1 MPRVN
6 GYAAL
11 EARGQLVPFVF
22 DRRDVKPHDVA
33 VDIAFCGICHSDI
46 HQARDEWTGDAIF
59 PMVPG
64 HEIVGT
70 VRTIG
75 ASVTKFTVGD
85 TVGVGT
91 FVDSCRTCDNC
102 RAGLEQYC
110 IPGNSQTY
118 NGHEQD
124 GKTPTRGG
132 YSNAVVVDENYVLRM
147 PPALPIHA
155 AAPLLC
161 AGITLYSPL
170 RHWRVG
176 PGSRVGV
183 IGLGGLGNVGVKL
196 ARAMGAD
203 VSVFSHS
210 PRKRDEALRLGAT
223 RYHVMPDMELF
234 EQLKQSFDVILNT
247 VSVPI
252 DWNRYVE
259 LLRLDGTM
267 VIVGIPASPVPMEA
281 MPLIQARR
289 CVAGSGTGGVAE
301 TQEMLDFCAAHHIIS
316 DVEVVR
322 IQDVNDAWNRVVNNE
337 VHGRLVIDMA
347 SLPAPGLDEAAVT
360 DIGLGP
366 GPAPGWWRR
375 AQE

>member
-11 EARGQLVPFVF
+11 EARGRLVLFAF
-22 DRRDVKPHDVA
+22 DRRDVRPHDVA
-33 VDIAFCGICHSDI
+33 IDITFCGICHSDI
-46 HQARDEWTGDAIF
+46 HQARDEWTDSAF

-64 HEIVGT
+64 HEIVGI
-70 VRTIG
+70 VRRVG
-75 ASVTKFTVGD
+75 ASVTRFKVGD

-91 FVDSCRTCDNC
+91 FVDSCRACDNC

-118 NGHEQD
+118 NGTEQD

-132 YSNAVVVDENYVLRM
+132 YSNHIVVDEHYVLRM
-147 PPALPIHA
+147 PPSLAPQG

-161 AGITLYSPL
+161 AGITVYSPL
-170 RHWRVG
+170 RHWKVG
-176 PGSRVGV
+176 PGSRVGI
-183 IGLGGLGNVGVKL
+183 IGLGGLGNVAVKL
-196 ARAMGAD
+196 ARAMGAE
-203 VSVFSHS
+203 VTVFSHS
-210 PRKRDEALRLGAT
+210 QRKRDEALRLGAK
-223 RYHVMPDMELF
+223 RFYVMPNLDVAEELKYG
-234 EQLKQSFDVILNT
+234 LDLIVNT
-247 VSVPI
+247 VSVPLE
-252 DWNRYVE
+252 WSRYVE

-267 VIVGIPASPVPMEA
+267 VIVGIPGSPAPVEA
-281 MPLIQARR
+281 MPLIGARR
-289 CVAGSGTGGVAE
+289 CVAGSGTGGIAE
-301 TQEMLDFCAAHHIIS
+301 TQEMLDFCAAHNIVS

-322 IQDVNDAWNRVVNNE
+322 IQEVNEAWNRVVSND
-337 VHGRLVIDMA
+337 VRGRLVIDMA
-347 SLPAPGLDEAAVT
+347 SLPAPGLDEEAVT